1 MCLGSFQAYAHTVF
15 LFSPF
20 KTGSSFSVNVLW
32 LFQQASIYLPSYF
45 CSSCS
50 SHGLCS
56 VWRMA
61 LPQSLFFGFVP
72 SCTCGPVPEGS
83 FPQNKSLGANMDT
96 THTYHLPTGCKKNV
110 QPKFKIF
117 GVFLGVLSESS
128 SFPSFSSFCG
138 LGQPSPPY
146 LNLSTCIGQ
155 HSTLYQHASFLLS
168 SLLWLQVSSFWSSC
182 TKFLQHSTI
191 S

>member
-1 MCLGSFQAYAHTVF
+1 MQWWISNNMCLGSFQAYAHTVF

-83 FPQNKSLGANMDT
+83 FPQNKILGANMDT
-96 THTYHLPTGCKKNV
+96 THTHIIFQLVVKKCAA
-110 QPKFKIF
+110 KIQNIW
-117 GVFLGVLSESS
+117 
-128 SFPSFSSFCG
+128 C
-138 LGQPSPPY
+138 
-146 LNLSTCIGQ
+146 
-155 HSTLYQHASFLLS
+155 LLRCP
-168 SLLWLQVSSFWSSC
+168 F
-182 TKFLQHSTI
+182 
-191 S
+191 